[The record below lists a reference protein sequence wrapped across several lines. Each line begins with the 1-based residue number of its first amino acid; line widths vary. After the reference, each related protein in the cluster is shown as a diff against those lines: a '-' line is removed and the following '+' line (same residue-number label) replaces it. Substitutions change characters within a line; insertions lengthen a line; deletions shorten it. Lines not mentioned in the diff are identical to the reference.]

1 MDDLRFFDPDLVVG
15 ANRKTVSFAD
25 RGVVFV
31 KGDRGEFAYLVKTG
45 SVEIRSSGRAMEL
58 VCPGG
63 LFGEMALIDSGPR
76 SASAVALGTTELI
89 VIDRATF
96 ERIIQEVPDFAMSV
110 MKLMSRRLRSTNLA
124 TFGST
129 VAARRIQRGVATG

>member
-1 MDDLRFFDPDLVVG
+1 MNDLRFFDPDLVVG
-15 ANRKTVSFAD
+15 AGKKTVAFAD

-31 KGDRGEFAYLVKTG
+31 KGDRGEFAYLVKAG

-63 LFGEMALIDSGPR
+63 LFGEMALIDDEPR

-89 VIDRATF
+89 VIDRPTF
-96 ERIIQEVPDFAMSV
+96 ERIIREVPDFAMSV

-124 TFGST
+124 ASNPPMAT
-129 VAARRIQRGVATG
+129 RRIQRGVATG

>member
-1 MDDLRFFDPDLVVG
+1 MDDTRFFDPDLLVG
-15 ANRKTVSFAD
+15 VGRRSVSFAD

-31 KGDRGEFAYLVKTG
+31 KGDQGEVAYLVKTG
-45 SVEIRSSGRAMEL
+45 SVEIRASGRAMEL

-63 LFGEMALIDSGPR
+63 LFGEMALIDSEPR

-89 VIDRATF
+89 VLDRPTF
-96 ERIIQEVPDFAMSV
+96 ERIIREVPDFAFSV

-124 TFGST
+124 ASTST
-129 VAARRIQRGVATG
+129 VAARRIQRGAA